1 MSLSEGQF
9 STASAGG
16 DMNVSSISNLASELG
31 LVAQSAPAKVSEDQ
45 KNLIQAVKAV
55 NAAEMFG
62 QENEL
67 TFVIDRAARIAVVR
81 IVNKKSGEVV
91 QQIPNEQVLKM
102 AEESNGG

>member
-1 MSLSEGQF
+1 LLP
-9 STASAGG
+9 GG
-16 DMNVSSISNLASELG
+16 DMNTSSISSLAFQLD
-31 LVAQSAPAKVSEDQ
+31 AAANPAPPKSTEDQ
-45 KNLIQAVKAV
+45 RALIQAVKAV

-91 QQIPNEQVLKM
+91 EQIPNEQVLKM
-102 AEESNGG
+102 AEESNSTT

>member
-1 MSLSEGQF
+1 MDISL
-9 STASAGG
+9 
-16 DMNVSSISNLASELG
+16 VSNFASEFG
-31 LVAQSAPAKVSEDQ
+31 VAAQPAPQKPGEDQ
-45 KNLIQAVKAV
+45 RALIQAVKAV

-67 TFVIDRAARIAVVR
+67 TFIIDRAAHIAVVR

-102 AEESNGG
+102 AEESNGR

>member
-1 MSLSEGQF
+1 MNISSVNNF
-9 STASAGG
+9 ASA
-16 DMNVSSISNLASELG
+16 LG
-31 LVAQSAPAKVSEDQ
+31 TAVQPAPTKLSEDQ
-45 KNLIQAVKAV
+45 KTLIQAVKVV

-102 AEESNGG
+102 ADESNGG